1 MAARVIVGVS
11 GSLAS
16 LAALRRAVH
25 EARVRE
31 AELVVVF
38 AYPAARGGR
47 PETIAAVSDGRLRVA
62 RRRLAACIE
71 QGLGG
76 LPTDLVVREAL
87 LEGVAAGPAL
97 IAQVRGGDDLIVVG
111 ATTRRAPGLGWRRV
125 GDYCTTRA
133 TCAVLTVPTPELARV
148 LARGSKGRL
157 REIHRQLAEELRA
170 DADLSGF

>member
-1 MAARVIVGVS
+1 MGARVIVGVS

-25 EARVRE
+25 EARARA
-31 AELVVVF
+31 AELVVVH
-38 AYPAARGGR
+38 AYAAARGGK
-47 PETIAAVSDGRLRVA
+47 PATVAAVSDSRLRLA

-97 IAQVRGGDDLIVVG
+97 VTQVRGGDDLIVVG
-111 ATTRRAPGLGWRRV
+111 ATGRRGPGLGWRRV
-125 GDYCTTRA
+125 GDYCGKHA

-157 REIHRQLAEELRA
+157 REIHRQLAEDLRA

>member
-25 EARVRE
+25 EARARE

-38 AYPAARGGR
+38 GYPAARRGR

-76 LPTDLVVREAL
+76 LPADLVVREAL

-111 ATTRRAPGLGWRRV
+111 ATTHRGPGVLRRRV
-125 GDYCTTRA
+125 GDYCAKHA